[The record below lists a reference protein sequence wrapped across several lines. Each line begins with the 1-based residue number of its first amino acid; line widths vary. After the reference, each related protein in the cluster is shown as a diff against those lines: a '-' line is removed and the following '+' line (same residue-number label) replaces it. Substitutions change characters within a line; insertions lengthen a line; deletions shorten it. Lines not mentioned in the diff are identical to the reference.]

1 MTTGTTTQREN
12 DLKTAIEHHLAGRL
26 DDAQGLYQQL
36 HTADPRDSEVLYLM
50 GMLCCDLGL
59 FEPACRFLEESLAIA
74 GNFAEARRQLA
85 EAKMSLAGQLFE
97 AQRYDEAERCLLA
110 ALRAVPENG
119 PSLRGLGRIALQRG
133 DYSSAEI
140 HLRAA
145 LARQGDDADAL
156 NWLGLAQ
163 LRLEEYPAAATS
175 LREVLR
181 LKPDHNQARNNLGLA
196 LFQQGDLDGSQRL
209 FEAALA
215 QDPNYA
221 NARINLANTL
231 RVLGQFARA
240 WTELEAVLALEPES
254 AEAFNNMGAVAQ
266 DQGDGTRALDCLTR
280 ALALAPDQ
288 PRIRWNLALTQLQ
301 IGQFAAGWRNFE
313 SRWDGCKT
321 LRGAYRQPKDK
332 EWRGEAPWGKHVLL
346 WAEQGFGDTLQFIRF
361 AQDVARLG
369 ATVTVQVPAEL
380 ARVVRGAR
388 GVHAIVLPHQE
399 LPAYDFHCSL
409 MSLPLRLG
417 LSSNAAD
424 LHGGAPYLF
433 AAPDKVAR
441 WQARLAKHG
450 GFKVGLTWA
459 GGLTS
464 DSPELAAI
472 DRRRSVKL
480 ADFAPLLAVPGCE
493 FFSLQKGPAADQLRG
508 ASGLIHDF
516 SAEWVDFA
524 DTAAFVEALDLV
536 ISVDTANVHLAGGLG
551 MPTWLLNRYDS
562 CWRWLLGRDDSPWYP
577 TLRQF
582 RQPRFGAWQPAIAA
596 AAAALA
602 ECASRRPALRAAHN

>member
-1 MTTGTTTQREN
+1 MNTGTTTRRAH

-36 HTADPRDSEVLYLM
+36 HAADPRDSEVLYLM

-59 FEPACRFLEESLAIA
+59 FEPACRFLEECLAIA
-74 GNFAEARRQLA
+74 GNFPDALNQLA
-85 EAKMSLAGQLFE
+85 EARTSLAEQLFA
-97 AQRYDEAERCLLA
+97 AQRYDEAERCLQA
-110 ALRAVPENG
+110 GLRAVPEHAS
-119 PSLRGLGRIALQRG
+119 SLRGLGRIALQRG
-133 DYSSAEI
+133 DYAGAEI

-145 LARQGDDADAL
+145 LARRRDDADAL

-163 LRLEEYPAAATS
+163 LRLEAYSSAETS
-175 LREVLR
+175 LREALQ
-181 LKPDHNQARNNLGLA
+181 LQPDHNQARNNLGLS
-196 LFQQGDLDGSQRL
+196 LFQQGELNGSLRV

-240 WTELEAVLALEPES
+240 RSELEALLAQQPES
-254 AEAFNNMGAVAQ
+254 AEALNNLGAVAQ
-266 DQGDGTRALDCLTR
+266 DQGDSPRALDCLTR

-288 PRIRWNLALTQLQ
+288 PSIRWNLALSQLQ
-301 IGQFAAGWRNFE
+301 TGQFAAGWRNFE
-313 SRWDGCKT
+313 SRWEGCES
-321 LRGAYRQPKDK
+321 LRGAYGLPKHK
-332 EWRGEAPWGKHVLL
+332 EWKGEVPWGKHLLL

-380 ARVVRGAR
+380 ARLVRGAR
-388 GVHAIVLPHQE
+388 GVHAVVLPHQD

-417 LSSNAAD
+417 LSLNAAD
-424 LHGGAPYLF
+424 LHGDAPYLF
-433 AAPDKVAR
+433 AAPEKVAR
-441 WQARLAKHG
+441 WQARLAKHA

-459 GGLTS
+459 GGLQS
-464 DSPELAAI
+464 DSPTLAAI

-480 ADFAPLLAVPGCE
+480 GEFAPLLAVPGCE
-493 FFSLQKGPAADQLRG
+493 FFSLQKGPAAGQLRG
-508 ASGLIHDF
+508 ASTPIHDF

-524 DTAAFVEALDLV
+524 DTAAFIEALDLV
-536 ISVDTANVHLAGGLG
+536 ITVDTANVHLAGALG
-551 MPTWLLNRYDS
+551 APTWLLNRYDS
-562 CWRWLLGRDDSPWYP
+562 CWRWLLGRDDTPWYSSV
-577 TLRQF
+577 RQF
-582 RQPRFGAWQPAIAA
+582 RQPKFGAWQAAIAA

-602 ECASRRPALRAAHN
+602 EYASRRPALQAAHR